1 MNKTDGGTQG
11 VIIIVL
17 SIALAISIFYAH
29 NEHKKQE
36 TVKSPEVK
44 SPACPEVKCPEVKQV
59 KCQKVICPKCPAQK
73 NCPEPKRCDLPHPC
87 KKLECTEKEIIIDG
101 ACVLLNKDWQK
112 LKKYSE
118 DNQ

>member
-36 TVKSPEVK
+36 TVKSP
-44 SPACPEVKCPEVKQV
+44 ACPEVKCPAVKQV
-59 KCQKVICPKCPAQK
+59 KCQKVVCQKKICPKCPE
-73 NCPEPKRCDLPHPC
+73 PEKCDLPHPC
-87 KKLECTEKEIIIDG
+87 KRLECTEKEIIIDG